1 MEHIEEKQSRLDNL
15 EFINKFIDVFAD
27 ELEKIVTE
35 PESTFSENDLKI
47 VNEFRETKKLPRD
60 HRIFHDLIV
69 RVGQD
74 FRLTP
79 DEIDTL
85 RNRFLE

>member
-1 MEHIEEKQSRLDNL
+1 MENFEEKQSRLNDP
-15 EFINKFIDVFAD
+15 EFISGFTNTLAD
-27 ELEKIVTE
+27 ELERMVTE
-35 PESTFSENDLKI
+35 PGSTFSENDLKI
-47 VNEFRETKKLPRD
+47 VNEFRETQKLPSG
-60 HRIFHDLIV
+60 HRIFHDLLV